1 MKKYLRIVSTL
12 AVVSLFLT
20 AVLPATAGVT
30 KSTVFYDGNEVLTI
44 ETTAPMFL
52 GSDPYYRFFGA
63 QAPAPGQLDIAGIGP
78 GDPGFAGGA
87 WKVHAVVWLIDTP
100 YLLKSEADILAAQ
113 NLGHVRVP
121 VFRPANQDFRGPILT
136 NAPLP

>member
-12 AVVSLFLT
+12 AIVALFLT

-44 ETTAPMFL
+44 ETPAPINS
-52 GSDPYYRFFGA
+52 GSDPYYRFLGA
-63 QAPAPGQLDIAGIGP
+63 AAPGQLPIAGVGP
-78 GDPGFAGGA
+78 GDPGFNGGA
-87 WKVHAVVWLIDTP
+87 WAMHAVAWITGVTP

-113 NLGHVRVP
+113 GLGHVRMG
-121 VFRPANQDFRGPILT
+121 RLAGEDFRGPILLK
-136 NAPLP
+136 APLP